1 MVKFSIVITT
11 FNRWEMLKR
20 SLLSSLHQTMPC
32 EVIVVDD
39 HSSDRTEQNLQELLI
54 GYGNLFTYHRQ
65 PQNLGHAA
73 AVNQGVNLATGDWIK
88 LVDDDDYLAD
98 NCIETLSKIISAYGE
113 DSQGSNHPESS
124 RNTQDSQSSPAVIC
138 STQAIQVDENGQE
151 LSITRTIGNAPVIS
165 IDQAD
170 IHYGMLLELVPF
182 GTPIQVA
189 FRRDAFLQTGGWK
202 SELDTNY
209 DDIDSWIKISQ
220 FGDAL
225 FINQCLGYRTVWQ
238 GGLNQKFSILD
249 RLKVNM
255 KIKQQIYQLI
265 NSKYDRQLPSL
276 NNVYKY
282 LHLHWGLI
290 ALKQK
295 QFSTSLTLLFP
306 ALFSLPA
313 WRLLLGRKNQQE
325 IAPQIYKIK

>member
-1 MVKFSIVITT
+1 MMKFSIVITT

-20 SLLSSLHQTMPC
+20 SLLSCLHQTMPC

-39 HSSDRTEQNLQELLI
+39 HSSDRTEQHLQELLL
-54 GYGNLFTYHRQ
+54 GYGDLFIYHRQ

-73 AVNQGVNLATGDWIK
+73 AVNQGVKLATGDWIK

-98 NCIETLSKIISAYGE
+98 NCIETLSEVISAY
-113 DSQGSNHPESS
+113 SQDS
-124 RNTQDSQSSPAVIC
+124 RNSPAVIC

-151 LSITRTIGNAPVIS
+151 LSRTRAISDAPVIS
-165 IDQAD
+165 IDQAN

-189 FRRDAFLQTGGWK
+189 FSRDAFLQTGGWR

-209 DDIDSWIKISQ
+209 DDIDSWIKIAQ
-220 FGDAL
+220 FGDAI

-238 GGLNQKFSILD
+238 GGLNQKFSIPD

-255 KIKQQIYQLI
+255 QIKHQIYQLVNPQYHDRLPSI
-265 NSKYDRQLPSL
+265 NSIY
-276 NNVYKY
+276 NY

-306 ALFSLPA
+306 SLFSLPA
-313 WRLLLGRKNQQE
+313 WQLLLGRKNQQK

>member
-20 SLLSSLHQTMPC
+20 SLLSCLQQTMPC

-39 HSSDRTEQNLQELLI
+39 HSSDQTEQHLQELLI
-54 GYGNLFTYHRQ
+54 GYGELFIYHRQ

-98 NCIETLSKIISAYGE
+98 NCIETLTKIISAYSQ
-113 DSQGSNHPESS
+113 DSQDTGNSQTS
-124 RNTQDSQSSPAVIC
+124 QDSQSSQAVIC

-151 LSITRTIGNAPVIS
+151 HSRTRNIGNSPVIS

-209 DDIDSWIKISQ
+209 DDIDSWIKIAQ

-265 NSKYDRQLPSL
+265 NPKYDQKLPPL
-276 NNVYKY
+276 NNVYRY
-282 LHLHWGLI
+282 LHLHWGLV

-306 ALFSLPA
+306 ALFSFPA
-313 WRLLLGRKNQQE
+313 WRLLLGRKKQQK

>member
-1 MVKFSIVITT
+1 MKFSIVITT

-20 SLLSSLHQTMPC
+20 SLLSSLQQTMPC

-39 HSSDRTEQNLQELLI
+39 HSSDQTEEYLQELLL
-54 GYGNLFTYHRQ
+54 GYGNLFIYHRQ

-98 NCIETLSKIISAYGE
+98 NCIETLNKVISTYSPDDKNSK
-113 DSQGSNHPESS
+113 
-124 RNTQDSQSSPAVIC
+124 AVIC

-151 LSITRTIGNAPVIS
+151 ISKTKTIGDTPVIY

-189 FRRDAFLQTGGWK
+189 FSREAFLQTGGWN
-202 SELDTNY
+202 SQLDTNY
-209 DDIDSWIKISQ
+209 DDIDSWIKIAQ
-220 FGDAL
+220 FGDAI

-238 GGLNQKFSILD
+238 GGLNQKFSIPD
-249 RLKVNM
+249 RLKVNREIKE
-255 KIKQQIYQLI
+255 KIYHLV
-265 NSKYDRQLPSL
+265 NSKYHNQLPSL
-276 NNVYKY
+276 GNVYNY
-282 LHLHWGLI
+282 LHLHWSLVS
-290 ALKQK
+290 LKQK
-295 QFSTSLTLLFP
+295 KFSTALALIFP

-313 WRLLLGRKNQQE
+313 WQLLLDRKNQQK
-325 IAPQIYKIK
+325 IAPQIYKQLM

>member
-20 SLLSSLHQTMPC
+20 SLLSSLQQTMPC

-39 HSSDRTEQNLQELLI
+39 HSSDRTEEYIAELLSS
-54 GYGNLFTYHRQ
+54 YGDRLIYHRQ

-98 NCIETLSKIISAYGE
+98 NCIETLSKVISAYSQDSQ
-113 DSQGSNHPESS
+113 DSQGSKNPE
-124 RNTQDSQSSPAVIC
+124 NSQAVIC
-138 STQAIQVDENGQE
+138 STQAIQVDEDGKE
-151 LSITRTIGNAPVIS
+151 ISRTRTIGDAPVIY
-165 IDQAD
+165 IDQAN

-189 FRRDAFLQTGGWK
+189 FRRDAFLQTGGWN
-202 SELDTNY
+202 SQLDTNY
-209 DDIDSWIKISQ
+209 DDIDSWIKIAQ
-220 FGDAL
+220 FGDAI

-238 GGLNQKFSILD
+238 GGLNQKFSIPD

-255 KIKQQIYQLI
+255 QIKHQIYQLV
-265 NSKYDRQLPSL
+265 NPKYHDQLPSL
-276 NNVYKY
+276 NNVYNY
-282 LHLHWGLI
+282 LHLHWGLV

-295 QFSTSLTLLFP
+295 QFATALTLLFP

-313 WRLLLGRKNQQE
+313 WLLLLGKKHQQK
-325 IAPQIYKIK
+325 ITPQIY

>member
-1 MVKFSIVITT
+1 MKFSIVITT

-20 SLLSSLHQTMPC
+20 SLLSSLQQTMPC

-39 HSSDRTEQNLQELLI
+39 HSSDQTEEYLQELLL
-54 GYGNLFTYHRQ
+54 GYGNLFIYHRQ

-98 NCIETLSKIISAYGE
+98 NCIETLNKVISTYSPDDKNSK
-113 DSQGSNHPESS
+113 
-124 RNTQDSQSSPAVIC
+124 AVIC

-151 LSITRTIGNAPVIS
+151 ISKTKTIGDTPVIY

-189 FRRDAFLQTGGWK
+189 FSREAFLQTGGWN
-202 SELDTNY
+202 SQLDTNY
-209 DDIDSWIKISQ
+209 DDIDSWIKIAQ
-220 FGDAL
+220 FGDAI

-238 GGLNQKFSILD
+238 GGLNQKFSIPD
-249 RLKVNM
+249 RLKVNREIKE
-255 KIKQQIYQLI
+255 KIYHLV
-265 NSKYDRQLPSL
+265 NSKYHNQLPSL
-276 NNVYKY
+276 GNVYNY
-282 LHLHWGLI
+282 LHLHWSLVS
-290 ALKQK
+290 LKQK
-295 QFSTSLTLLFP
+295 KFSTALALIFP

-313 WRLLLGRKNQQE
+313 WRLLLDRKNQQK
-325 IAPQIYKIK
+325 IAPQIYKQLM